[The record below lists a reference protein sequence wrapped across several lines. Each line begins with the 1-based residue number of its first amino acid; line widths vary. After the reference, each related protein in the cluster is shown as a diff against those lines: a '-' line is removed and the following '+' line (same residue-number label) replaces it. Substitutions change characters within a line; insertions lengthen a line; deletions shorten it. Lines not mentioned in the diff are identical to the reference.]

1 VKSNNLEFNLHLPQT
16 LAPKITSND

>member
-16 LAPKITSND
+16 LAPKIISND